1 MTCST
6 TTVHP
11 RTPRSRLR
19 SPSLLLAVQLQLL
32 ATASLARLRSR
43 VRARGDG
50 GQSTAE
56 YALVL
61 LGAASVAL
69 LLVAWA
75 TKTDRITKLLDGV
88 VDQVLEH
95 VS

>member
-1 MTCST
+1 MLQIVVSLQLLIAAAA
-6 TTVHP
+6 
-11 RTPRSRLR
+11 SRLR
-19 SPSLLLAVQLQLL
+19 
-32 ATASLARLRSR
+32 ARSSDDR
-43 VRARGDG
+43 

-61 LGAASVAL
+61 LGAAAIAL

-75 TKTDRITKLLDGV
+75 TKTDKVTDLLDGV
-88 VDQVLEH
+88 LDRVLEQ

>member
-1 MTCST
+1 M
-6 TTVHP
+6 
-11 RTPRSRLR
+11 
-19 SPSLLLAVQLQLL
+19 LQLL
-32 ATASLARLRSR
+32 VTLQLHALDL
-43 VRARGDG
+43 RARWCRRLVDDR

-61 LGAASVAL
+61 LGAAAVAM

-75 TKTDRITKLLDGV
+75 TKTDRVTKLLDSV
-88 VDQVLEH
+88 VDQVLES

>member
-1 MTCST
+1 MLQILMSVQLLTGDLLG
-6 TTVHP
+6 
-11 RTPRSRLR
+11 RLR
-19 SPSLLLAVQLQLL
+19 A
-32 ATASLARLRSR
+32 
-43 VRARGDG
+43 RARDDR

-61 LGAASVAL
+61 LGAAAIAL

-75 TKTDRITKLLDGV
+75 TKTDKITDLLDGV
-88 VDQVLEH
+88 VDKVLEQ

>member
-6 TTVHP
+6 TVRSGTA
-11 RTPRSRLR
+11 RSRLR
-19 SPSLLLAVQLQLL
+19 SPGLLLAVQLQLL
-32 ATASLARLRSR
+32 AAASLARLRSR
-43 VRARGDG
+43 VLARGDA

-75 TKTDRITKLLDGV
+75 TKTDRITKLLDEV
-88 VDQVLEH
+88 VDQVLEQ

>member
-6 TTVHP
+6 TVP
-11 RTPRSRLR
+11 TPTLR
-19 SPSLLLAVQLQLL
+19 SLHRATGLLLAVQLQLL
-32 ATASLARLRSR
+32 AAASIARLRSR
-43 VRARGDG
+43 VSARGDA

-88 VDQVLEH
+88 VDQVLEQ

>member
-1 MTCST
+1 MLQLIVTLRVLAAASSD
-6 TTVHP
+6 
-11 RTPRSRLR
+11 RLRSRLR
-19 SPSLLLAVQLQLL
+19 A
-32 ATASLARLRSR
+32 ARE
-43 VRARGDG
+43 DT

-75 TKTDRITKLLDGV
+75 TKTDQVTKLLDSV
-88 VDQVLEH
+88 VDQILEH

>member
-1 MTCST
+1 MTRST
-6 TTVHP
+6 TV
-11 RTPRSRLR
+11 RSCTPRSRLR
-19 SPSLLLAVQLQLL
+19 PPGLLLAVQLQLL
-32 ATASLARLRSR
+32 AVASLARFRSR
-43 VRARGDG
+43 VLTRGDA

>member
-1 MTCST
+1 MLHLCTALHLWAAGT
-6 TTVHP
+6 GRAALV
-11 RTPRSRLR
+11 RLHR
-19 SPSLLLAVQLQLL
+19 DD
-32 ATASLARLRSR
+32 R
-43 VRARGDG
+43 

-61 LGAASVAL
+61 LGAATVAM

-75 TKTDRITKLLDGV
+75 SKTDKIGDLLDGV
-88 VDQVLEH
+88 VDEVLDK

>member
-1 MTCST
+1 ML
-6 TTVHP
+6 H
-11 RTPRSRLR
+11 
-19 SPSLLLAVQLQLL
+19 LLIWLHG
-32 ATASLARLRSR
+32 
-43 VRARGDG
+43 RARSDR

-61 LGAASVAL
+61 LGAASIAL

-75 TKTDRITKLLDGV
+75 TKTDKITDLLDGV
-88 VDQVLEH
+88 IDQIVER

>member
-1 MTCST
+1 M
-6 TTVHP
+6 
-11 RTPRSRLR
+11 
-19 SPSLLLAVQLQLL
+19 LQLIVTLRVL
-32 ATASLARLRSR
+32 ATATGDRLRLR
-43 VRARGDG
+43 LRTAAGEDT

-75 TKTDRITKLLDGV
+75 TKTDQITKLLDGV
-88 VDQVLEH
+88 VDHILEQV
-95 VS
+95 S

>member
-1 MTCST
+1 ML
-6 TTVHP
+6 HLFI
-11 RTPRSRLR
+11 RLT
-19 SPSLLLAVQLQLL
+19 S
-32 ATASLARLRSR
+32 
-43 VRARGDG
+43 RARDDR

-75 TKTDRITKLLDGV
+75 TNTDKITDLLDGV
-88 VDQVLEH
+88 VDQIVEH

>member
-1 MTCST
+1 M
-6 TTVHP
+6 
-11 RTPRSRLR
+11 
-19 SPSLLLAVQLQLL
+19 LQLL
-32 ATASLARLRSR
+32 VSVHLLVGGAAHRLRRRTLAR
-43 VRARGDG
+43 VRADT

-75 TKTDRITKLLDGV
+75 TKTDKIGHLLDGV